1 MGTPCLTQ
9 PQKDSIVTLYQNKTM
24 TQKQLAHRFNVSE
37 RTINRVFIAAGI
49 ATPVA
54 RIKGEAYHVMQLLK
68 KYNVD
73 LVMLKTILAGVY
85 GPRA

>member
-24 TQKQLAHRFNVSE
+24 TQKQLAYCFNVSE

-54 RIKGEAYHVMQLLK
+54 RIKGEAYQVMQLLK
-68 KYNVD
+68 KYNVN
-73 LVMLKTILAGVY
+73 LSTLKTLLENIY
-85 GPRA
+85 GKKA